1 MSIHIVSKVL
11 LKLVFN
17 VYPRNILL
25 CIFVLYFSE
34 LEESLLVMPF
44 NYATDLLK
52 VLDILVRQKRHVEL
66 VSKCLLFLMR

>member
-1 MSIHIVSKVL
+1 MYILEIYYC
-11 LKLVFN
+11 VF
-17 VYPRNILL
+17 VM
-25 CIFVLYFSE
+25 YFSE

-52 VLDILVRQKRHVEL
+52 VLDMLVRQKRHVEL